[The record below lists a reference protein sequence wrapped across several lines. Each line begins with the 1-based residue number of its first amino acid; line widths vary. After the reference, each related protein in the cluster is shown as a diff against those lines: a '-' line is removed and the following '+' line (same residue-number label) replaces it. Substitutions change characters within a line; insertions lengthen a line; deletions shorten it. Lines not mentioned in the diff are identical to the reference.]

1 MSSTTF
7 WTAPSRH
14 ARPSTSVL
22 ARVRESFAAR
32 RDAARS
38 RRQLETVLAGHHGRT
53 MRDELQSVL
62 TRS

>member
-7 WTAPSRH
+7 STTTSRH

-22 ARVRESFAAR
+22 ARFLESLATR
-32 RDAARS
+32 RDAARD
-38 RRQLETVLAGHHGRT
+38 RRELDTILAGHHGRP

-62 TRS
+62 SRS